1 MDKFNQDYLNKP
13 LTDVFEIEYKIGKGS
28 YGNVYKA
35 MHKETLKSYALK
47 QIPLDSDLNEIV
59 REISIMQQC
68 TDSPFIVK
76 YYGSYLK
83 ESDLWIVM
91 EYCTAGSVADLM
103 KLVETCISEDS
114 IVTVLSD
121 TLKGLEYL
129 HLRKKIHRD
138 IKAGN
143 ILLDL
148 NGNAKLADFGVAGQL
163 SDNMSK
169 RNTVIGTP
177 YWMAPEVI
185 QEIGYDFS
193 ADSKSASNMKNR
205 PGNPQNA
212 T

>member
-1 MDKFNQDYLNKP
+1 MNINKFNQDYLDKP

-28 YGNVYKA
+28 YGNVYKSI
-35 MHKETLKSYALK
+35 HKETLKSYALK
-47 QIPLDSDLNEIV
+47 QIPIDSDLNEIIK
-59 REISIMQQC
+59 EISIMQQC

-76 YYGSYLK
+76 YNGSYFK
-83 ESDLWIVM
+83 DSDLWIVM
-91 EYCTAGSVADLM
+91 EYCEAGSVSDLI
-103 KLVETCISEDS
+103 KILTASLTEDS
-114 IVTVLSD
+114 IVSILSD

-129 HLRKKIHRD
+129 HMRKKIHRD

-177 YWMAPEVI
+177 YWMAPEV
-185 QEIGYDFS
+185 
-193 ADSKSASNMKNR
+193 
-205 PGNPQNA
+205 
-212 T
+212 